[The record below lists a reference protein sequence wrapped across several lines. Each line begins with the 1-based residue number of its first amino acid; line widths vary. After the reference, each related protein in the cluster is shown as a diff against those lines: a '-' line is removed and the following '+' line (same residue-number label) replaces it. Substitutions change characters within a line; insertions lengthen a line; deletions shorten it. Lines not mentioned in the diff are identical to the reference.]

1 VLQPAP
7 TRPAQLV
14 TVTTDTQ
21 PASMRDGTSPPV
33 SQPQTVTLPVANAVP
48 VRSSDPTLTVRIQPV
63 GGVKRSREEVEAEAR
78 SRGAKGG

>member
-7 TRPAQLV
+7 SQSAQLV

-21 PASMRDGTSPPV
+21 PASFKDGTSPPALR
-33 SQPQTVTLPVANAVP
+33 PQTVTLPVANAVP

-78 SRGAKGG
+78 SKGAKGG